1 MSAMK
6 SLISRALGG
15 AVLTAALLT
24 VPATATASESARTW
38 PFRLVVPGA
47 VATGAYEPARLTVTV
62 EVIGRRTCGVLQLAT
77 GGEWHTVAALCQP
90 GTASIRTGAAS
101 RSSIRLCN
109 GDSIALAEGVDCE
122 KYTPGGKAGVTAA
135 G

>member
-6 SLISRALGG
+6 SLISRVLGG
-15 AVLTAALLT
+15 AVLAAALLT
-24 VPATATASESARTW
+24 VPATATASENARTW

-47 VATGAYEPARLTVTV
+47 TATGAYEPARLTVTV
-62 EVIGRRTCGVLQLAT
+62 EVTGRRTCGVLQLAT
-77 GGEWHTVAALCQP
+77 GGEWHTAAALCRP
-90 GTASIRTGAAS
+90 GTASIRTAAT
-101 RSSIRLCN
+101 RPPSIRLCN

-122 KYTPGGKAGVTAA
+122 KYTPGSKSGVTAA